1 MTLER
6 LKVDPAIE
14 IGQRERLAAL
24 RANRDSAKVTELLS
38 RLEKLARGTPAL
50 RGAEESNL
58 LPLFI
63 ECVENDITLGE
74 ICNTLRSVWGEYVAQ
89 GF

>member
-1 MTLER
+1 LER

-14 IGQRERLAAL
+14 LGQRERLAAL
-24 RANRDSAKVTELLS
+24 RANRDSAKVAELLS
-38 RLEKLARGTPAL
+38 QLENVARGT
-50 RGAEESNL
+50 SNL
-58 LPLFI
+58 IPLFI

-74 ICNTLRSVWGEYVAQ
+74 ICNTLRGVWGEYVAE